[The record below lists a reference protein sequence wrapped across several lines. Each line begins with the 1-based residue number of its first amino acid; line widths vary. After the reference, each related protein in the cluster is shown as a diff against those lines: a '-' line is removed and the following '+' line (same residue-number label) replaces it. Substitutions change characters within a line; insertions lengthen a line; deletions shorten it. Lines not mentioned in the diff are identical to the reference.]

1 MRLTPCALLLAGLC
15 GCANTPGKSPV
26 PSATGPSFDMFKS
39 QVNQTAQSG
48 SNLIQASG
56 QDLQNS
62 VQAQLSQID
71 NQQRALQAQMNSTAG
86 ETRAAMERR
95 LQDVQT
101 QKQAILTK
109 LSDAQRSGA
118 TGLDSTKQSIN
129 QSIQSLR
136 QTLEAPLPGPAPAGS
151 ITRPGF

>member
-15 GCANTPGKSPV
+15 GCANSPGKSPV

-118 TGLDSTKQSIN
+118 SEISENSSSCGHLI
-129 QSIQSLR
+129 LR
-136 QTLEAPLPGPAPAGS
+136 S
-151 ITRPGF
+151 RRPR